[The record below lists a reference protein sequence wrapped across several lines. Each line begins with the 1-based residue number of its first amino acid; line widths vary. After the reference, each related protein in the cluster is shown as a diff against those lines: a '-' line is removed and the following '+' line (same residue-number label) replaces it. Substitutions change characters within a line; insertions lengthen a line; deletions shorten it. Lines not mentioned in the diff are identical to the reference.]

1 MKERRGAVG
10 RATGIA
16 AGVAAAVR
24 RRQQAREPRI
34 LLYDRAGEPWLLKPD
49 LPGYDKVLA
58 AAELMVELVIEGPSG
73 PPREADEEEDDLPAE
88 PPPAPGAREA

>member
-24 RRQQAREPRI
+24 RRQQAREPRV
-34 LLYDRAGEPWLLKPD
+34 LLYARSGEPHLLRSDRAG
-49 LPGYDKVLA
+49 YDEVLA
-58 AAELMVELVIEGPSG
+58 AAELMVELVVEGPAGSPPDADGEGDEG
-73 PPREADEEEDDLPAE
+73 PLVP
-88 PPPAPGAREA
+88 PPPAGLDDA